1 VVVVV
6 TADHANSCCSWDLS
20 ERSPSSWLE
29 GEILR
34 EVRSKKDSRGEQ
46 LIIKVKFVFYM
57 LLWPSFHKTIALK
70 QKSKSNI
77 ATNTITWL
85 LLLQA

>member
-1 VVVVV
+1 M
-6 TADHANSCCSWDLS
+6 
-20 ERSPSSWLE
+20 
-29 GEILR
+29 
-34 EVRSKKDSRGEQ
+34 
-46 LIIKVKFVFYM
+46 FFYM

-85 LLLQA
+85 LLL